1 MHAMAVTTVGGPLE
15 SIELPDPHAGEGE
28 VVVEVRACGVCFTD
42 VKVAGG
48 LATRVPLVPG
58 HEPVGVVAETGPGVA
73 DLRPGDRVGIHAAV
87 ACESC
92 AACRAGRQQSC
103 VRGLR
108 DFIGIG
114 RHGGYAPYLAVPAV
128 SAVRLP
134 DEIGF
139 AEAAPL
145 FCAGL
150 TSYSGLV
157 GGGLRRGDRVAV
169 IGIGGLGHLAISIAA
184 ALGAEVYAVTGSPD
198 KTAVAAARGAV
209 FAGDAASTAGALAEV
224 GGANLVLNTSD
235 ALDGVTALLPALATG
250 ASIVLAAGS
259 GASLGVSPG
268 DLLSR
273 QLRVAGSFFGSRQ
286 ELRDLVDLAVSNHI
300 SPEVERYAPG
310 EVNAVHD
317 RLRANKVRYRAVTDR
332 ALG

>member
-1 MHAMAVTTVGGPLE
+1 MTGHEDPRLRLR
-15 SIELPDPHAGEGE
+15 LPREGAAAAAAD
-28 VVVEVRACGVCFTD
+28 RAS
-42 VKVAGG
+42 G
-48 LATRVPLVPG
+48 LAARVPLVPG
-58 HEPVGVVAETGPGVA
+58 HEPV
-73 DLRPGDRVGIHAAV
+73 
-87 ACESC
+87 
-92 AACRAGRQQSC
+92 
-103 VRGLR
+103 
-108 DFIGIG
+108 
-114 RHGGYAPYLAVPAV
+114 
-128 SAVRLP
+128 
-134 DEIGF
+134 
-139 AEAAPL
+139 
-145 FCAGL
+145 
-150 TSYSGLV
+150 
-157 GGGLRRGDRVAV
+157 
-169 IGIGGLGHLAISIAA
+169 
-184 ALGAEVYAVTGSPD
+184 
-198 KTAVAAARGAV
+198 AV